1 MSTEPQIGKY
11 IPLKMVTAFFSDE
24 TDKSEGDQDR
34 FWLLG
39 LRALIELNYEIAA
52 EPITFRL
59 PLNGNFTVNFPV
71 GCLSWTKIGILNN
84 SGEISVLKINN
95 GLTKWR
101 DNNPNRL
108 ELLTP
113 DINDSVSTLVNSP
126 FWFNYYYNGNYCNLF
141 GAGNGLVTYGSCTVD
156 DANELVV
163 LPFDFQYDHIMFEGI
178 FSPQRQEDYMVP
190 LALNEAIIAFI
201 KWKLK
206 LGTVDDYTREVL
218 KARRRMPKKKVTLQ
232 SINQVVRES
241 NGMKLRS

>member
-1 MSTEPQIGKY
+1 MSTEPQLGKY
-11 IPLKMVTAFFSDE
+11 IPLKMVVAFFSDE

-34 FWLLG
+34 YWLLG

-52 EPITFRL
+52 EPITYRL
-59 PLNGNFTVNFPV
+59 PLNGNFSVNFPV

-84 SGEISVLKINN
+84 QGEISVLKINT
-95 GLTKWR
+95 GLTTWR

-113 DINDSVSTLVNSP
+113 DINDSVSTLGNSTI
-126 FWFNYYYNGNYCNLF
+126 WFNYYYNGGYCNLF

-156 DANELVV
+156 DVNELVV

-201 KWKLK
+201 KWHLK

-218 KARRRMPKKKVTLQ
+218 KSRRRMPKKKVTLQ
-232 SINQVVRES
+232 TINQVIRES